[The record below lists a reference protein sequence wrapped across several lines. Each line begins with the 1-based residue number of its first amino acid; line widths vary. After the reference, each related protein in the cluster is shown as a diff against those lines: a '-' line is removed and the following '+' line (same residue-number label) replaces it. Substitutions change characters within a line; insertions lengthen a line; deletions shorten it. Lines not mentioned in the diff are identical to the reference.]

1 MTNPRPLEDMSQ
13 EEQNKWLEENGLCKN
28 GYIDC
33 KSTDALNVLSFKD
46 NSYSI
51 PGTFSVPYEEV
62 EDFLVQEPSEL
73 EEVLQEEQKE
83 PKDDPLSDGV
93 VRDTIRAALLELP
106 GRQKEALELVVL
118 EGLTQTAAAR
128 EMGVSRQAVSK
139 LVSKGIHNL
148 REYSEIIGGVDLQ
161 SVW

>member
-13 EEQNKWLEENGLCKN
+13 EEQDKWLEENGFCKN

-46 NSYSI
+46 KSHNI
-51 PGTFSVPYEEV
+51 PGTYSVPYEEV
-62 EDFLVQEPSEL
+62 EDFLVQETSEL
-73 EEVLQEEQKE
+73 EEILQEEQEE
-83 PKDDPLSDGV
+83 PKDDPLPAEMI
-93 VRDTIRAALLELP
+93 RDTIRAALLELP
-106 GRQKEALELVVL
+106 GRQKEALELVIL
-118 EGLTQTAAAR
+118 GGLTQTAAAE
-128 EMGVSRQAVSK
+128 EMGISRQAVSK
-139 LVSKGIHNL
+139 LISKGIRNL